1 MSFGRL
7 EKRASPAPM
16 SEINMTPLIDVM
28 LVLLVIFILTAPLMA
43 SHLQLELPRA
53 KGSPPAA
60 AAGQPLQLALDSQG
74 QLFWEGQLLA
84 ASALPAQLT
93 TWAKA
98 QADRSQSQVLLR
110 ADQKVPY
117 GQVAQLIA
125 QIQAAG
131 LNRIGFVTDSSPP
144 KTDEPQSR

>member
-53 KGSPPAA
+53 KASAPAA
-60 AAGQPLQLALDSQG
+60 ATGKPLQLALDSQG
-74 QLFWEGQLLA
+74 QLFWEGQALS
-84 ASALPAQLT
+84 ASALPGQLANWAQ
-93 TWAKA
+93 A
-98 QADRSQSQVLLR
+98 QADRSQAQVLLR